1 MKLKFLFLLLLLIT
15 LTGCKNNN
23 VDSDKQAYDIN
34 EKSDEIRNKVKYS
47 LNNAERTGLNSINNS
62 GDDKTAEKDPINI
75 YQNDVVYE
83 NNDENAGENEN
94 VPSQSG
100 SNELSSFSTKIL
112 TNDKNRYNNISIVA
126 DRLNNYVLK
135 PGETFSFNKVCGPY
149 GASDGFLEATIL
161 LSDGTHD
168 KGYGG
173 GVCQL
178 SSTLYNAVKNLNVK
192 ITERHHHSVPVAYV
206 PKNEDATVSLQSN
219 LDFKFVN
226 NSSRSLKFT
235 TSHDPNNLKVVVEE
249 I

>member
-1 MKLKFLFLLLLLIT
+1 MKMKFLFLLLLLIT

-47 LNNAERTGLNSINNS
+47 LNNAERTGFNNS
-62 GDDKTAEKDPINI
+62 SDSKKAEKDPINI

-83 NNDENAGENEN
+83 NDDEEINETEII
-94 VPSQSG
+94 PQSN

-112 TNDKNRYNNISIVA
+112 TNDNNRYNNISIVA

-178 SSTLYNAVKNLNVK
+178 SSTLYNAIKNLNVK

-226 NSSRSLKFT
+226 NSGKSLKFT

-249 I
+249 V

>member
-1 MKLKFLFLLLLLIT
+1 MKMKFLFLLLLLIT

-47 LNNAERTGLNSINNS
+47 LNNAERTGFNNS
-62 GDDKTAEKDPINI
+62 GDNKKAEKDSINI

-83 NNDENAGENEN
+83 NDDEEINETKII
-94 VPSQSG
+94 PQSN

-112 TNDKNRYNNISIVA
+112 TNDNNRYNNISIVA

-178 SSTLYNAVKNLNVK
+178 SSTLYNAIKNLNVK

-219 LDFKFVN
+219 LDFKFIN
-226 NSSRSLKFT
+226 NSGKSLKFT

-249 I
+249 V

>member
-1 MKLKFLFLLLLLIT
+1 MKMKFLFLLLLLIT

-47 LNNAERTGLNSINNS
+47 LNNAERTGFNNS
-62 GDDKTAEKDPINI
+62 GDSKKAEKDPINI

-83 NNDENAGENEN
+83 NDDEEINETEII
-94 VPSQSG
+94 PQSN

-112 TNDKNRYNNISIVA
+112 TNDNNRYNNISIVA

-173 GVCQL
+173 GVCA
-178 SSTLYNAVKNLNVK
+178 SSPLLC
-192 ITERHHHSVPVAYV
+192 IM
-206 PKNEDATVSLQSN
+206 L
-219 LDFKFVN
+219 
-226 NSSRSLKFT
+226 
-235 TSHDPNNLKVVVEE
+235 
-249 I
+249 

>member
-1 MKLKFLFLLLLLIT
+1 MKMKFLFLLLLLIT

-47 LNNAERTGLNSINNS
+47 LNNAERTGFNNS
-62 GDDKTAEKDPINI
+62 GDNKKAEKDPINI

-83 NNDENAGENEN
+83 NDDEEINEAEII
-94 VPSQSG
+94 PQSN

-112 TNDKNRYNNISIVA
+112 TNDNNRYNNISIVA

-178 SSTLYNAVKNLNVK
+178 SSTLYNAIKNLNVK

-226 NSSRSLKFT
+226 NSGKTLKFT

-249 I
+249 V